1 MAFYIYHTEQFF
13 QNIIRDSSANIQA
26 SLEEKEGSYEK
37 FSISKNSGTRTI
49 YSIKSESKLKKYQK
63 NLLSNFFE
71 YINISDQS
79 YGFVKERSYK
89 DYLQPHINNNLYKDR
104 YYLRLDIKEF
114 FESIKR
120 ETIKKE
126 LSFYFRLKDS
136 KQTEEILKLVTD
148 IVTLND
154 SIPQGAVTSPT
165 LSNII
170 FRELDVKINAY
181 CNQLGVVYTRYADD
195 MLFSSFREHD
205 KFAQPLIKVIYKIL
219 KTKGFKLNYKKTIKG
234 KNQISLNGFIVGDN
248 IRLSRKRKKDI
259 NNIIFH
265 YYKSGKNIEQFLN
278 SLSEVDLIYRHKNIN
293 SLGSLVN
300 YLNGYRAFLID
311 WIPVNVSN
319 DKISKHSKNI
329 DTIEQ
334 IVERLENFKNS
345 IRKLK

>member
-1 MAFYIYHTEQFF
+1 VAFYIYHKEQFF
-13 QNIIRDSSANIQA
+13 QNIIKDSSSNIKA
-26 SLEEKEGSYEK
+26 SLEGKEGSYEK

-49 YSIKSESKLKKYQK
+49 YRLKSDSELKKYQK

-89 DYLQPHINNNLYKDR
+89 DYLQAHINNNLYKDR

-120 ETIKKE
+120 ETIKEE

-136 KQTEEILKLVTD
+136 NQTEEILKLVTD

-195 MLFSSFREHD
+195 MLFSSFKEHD

-234 KNQISLNGFIVGDN
+234 KNQINLNGFIVGDN

-265 YYKSGKNIEQFLN
+265 YYNSGKNIEKFLN
-278 SLSEVDLIYRHKNIN
+278 SLSQVDLIYRHKNFN

-311 WIPVNVSN
+311 WVPVNVSN
-319 DKISKHSKNI
+319 EKLSKYTKSI

-334 IVERLENFKNS
+334 IVERLENFKT
-345 IRKLK
+345 K